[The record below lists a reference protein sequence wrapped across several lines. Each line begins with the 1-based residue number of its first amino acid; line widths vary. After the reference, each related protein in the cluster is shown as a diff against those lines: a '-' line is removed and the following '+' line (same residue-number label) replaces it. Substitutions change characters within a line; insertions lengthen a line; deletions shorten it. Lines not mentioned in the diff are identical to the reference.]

1 MAITIRLKRNG
12 PYLISLEDAAGVSI
26 VDADGNVLIPE
37 PGRSIA
43 LCRCGGSSNKPFCD
57 GTHRRNGFVGN
68 PGPRP
73 VTPLD
78 AQTAPPGPGATPDP
92 TSAT

>member
-12 PYLISLEDAAGVSI
+12 PYLIALEDAPRVSI
-26 VDADGNVLIPE
+26 VDADGNGIEPE

-57 GTHRRNGFVGN
+57 GTHRRNGFIGSS
-68 PGPRP
+68 GPTQAEP
-73 VTPLD
+73 PD
-78 AQTAPPGPGATPDP
+78 APPSAPGSGTPSNP
-92 TSAT
+92 SAS